1 MDHDVW
7 MRILDFIDN
16 HAEALWFMFVLS
28 AGFRM
33 R

>member
-16 HAEALWFMFVLS
+16 HSVALWFMFVLS
-28 AGFRM
+28 AGFRV

>member
-7 MRILDFIDN
+7 MRILDFIDY
-16 HAEALWFMFVLS
+16 HAQALWWMFVLS

-33 R
+33 K